1 MKLEDERKVIGY
13 KLNLDIKEAK
23 ALQKV
28 LREVVENE
36 EIRKKFPDE
45 IKVVDEVN
53 SLLYRNIVD

>member
-1 MKLEDERKVIGY
+1 MNLKDERKVIGY

-36 EIRKKFPDE
+36 EIRKKFPNE